1 MRLLSK
7 TGDLGKDVL
16 TRGKRAK
23 SNDYHE
29 KKD

>member
-1 MRLLSK
+1 VRLLSK

-16 TRGKRAK
+16 ARGKRAK
-23 SNDYHE
+23 SESYRE

>member
-1 MRLLSK
+1 VIISTK

-16 TRGKRAK
+16 ARGKCAK